1 LTTDPDADISTH
13 STGTDGTAD
22 ATAGATAGNT
32 ADTADTADGTG
43 SPLPAAAGGMFSSLR
58 VRNFRLYMAGLTVS
72 VAGNWMQN
80 VAVGWLV
87 LQLTD
92 SGTVLGLVTAARF
105 APLLLLGAWGG
116 LVADRHDKR
125 LLLRVTA
132 AIQLVTATVLGLLTM
147 THVIDIWSLTA
158 LILVAGT
165 VDVIDTP
172 SRQAFMNNLV
182 GRERIGNA
190 IALNSVLINGARV
203 IGPGIAGFVISTA
216 GVGPCFL
223 LNAASFAAT
232 WLGLQLMRPRELVRT
247 VAEARA
253 KRQIRAGLR
262 YVRDSPEL
270 RTPLLLVAVTGAF
283 AWEFQVS
290 IPLFTSQTFHGGAAE
305 FGWALSA
312 ISIGSIGGGL
322 AAARR
327 RAVSLRAVAVS
338 ALLWGVAILA
348 ASAAP
353 TLPVGY
359 GLLAV
364 VGAGAVTFNAV
375 SKTFLQMAARDQM
388 RGRVMALWSI
398 GWQGTTVLGAPVVG
412 VLGET
417 FGGRYALAFGGLT
430 CAAVAIPVL
439 LAGRV
444 RVARRSV
451 QLSARPSDLATGP
464 GPTVPDRAR
473 R

>member
-1 LTTDPDADISTH
+1 VTAETASAAST
-13 STGTDGTAD
+13 
-22 ATAGATAGNT
+22 
-32 ADTADTADGTG
+32 
-43 SPLPAAAGGMFSSLR
+43 AGGMFSSLR
-58 VRNFRLYMAGLTVS
+58 IRNFRLYMAGLTVS

-92 SGTVLGLVTAARF
+92 SGTVLGAVTAARF
-105 APLLLLGAWGG
+105 APLLVLGAWGG

-125 LLLRVTA
+125 LLLRITA
-132 AIQLVTATVLGLLTM
+132 VVQLVVAAVLGGLTM

-158 LILVAGT
+158 LILVAGV

-172 SRQAFMNNLV
+172 SRQAFMNNIV
-182 GRERIGNA
+182 GRDRIGNA

-203 IGPGIAGFVISTA
+203 VGPGIAGFVIATV

-232 WLGLQLMRPRELVRT
+232 WLGLQLMRRDELIHT
-247 VAEARA
+247 AAEVAA

-262 YVRDSPEL
+262 YVLSTPDL

-290 IPLFTSQTFHGGAAE
+290 IPLFTSDTFHGGASE

-312 ISIGSIGGGL
+312 ISVGSIAGGL
-322 AAARR
+322 LAARR
-327 RAVSLRAVAVS
+327 RLVTQRSVAMS
-338 ALLWGVAILA
+338 ALLWGIAILA
-348 ASAAP
+348 ASFAP
-353 TLPVGY
+353 SLPVAY
-359 GLLAV
+359 LLLAI
-364 VGAGAVTFNAV
+364 VGSGAVTFNAM
-375 SKTFLQMAARDQM
+375 SKTFLQITSRDQM

-412 VLGET
+412 VLGQT
-417 FGGRYALAFGGLT
+417 LGGRYGLALGGICCVLV
-430 CAAVAIPVL
+430 AVPVL
-439 LAGRV
+439 LTRP
-444 RVARRSV
+444 RVATERSI
-451 QLSARPSDLATGP
+451 
-464 GPTVPDRAR
+464 
-473 R
+473 